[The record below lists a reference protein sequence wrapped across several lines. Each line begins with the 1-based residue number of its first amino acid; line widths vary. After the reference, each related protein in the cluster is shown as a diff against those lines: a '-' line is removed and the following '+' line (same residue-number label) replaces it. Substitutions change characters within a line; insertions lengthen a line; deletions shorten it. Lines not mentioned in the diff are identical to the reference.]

1 MKLTL
6 VIVLGVE
13 HLVADFGG
21 TYLEAEED
29 NLMTLVEGGVFNEVG
44 D

>member
-21 TYLEAEED
+21 TYLEAED